1 MRKSLLFLLSPF
13 ILTAC
18 IDSEPSSIPLTCPEA
33 GKSPVNIFYGDSQL
47 RVEPPLVQVKNNKM
61 IEFRLNPMKAGTDPA
76 GVNYDDVEVTIAGKN
91 DAGQWLNASGAGK
104 STTLQVCA
112 PAPNTLTTYEYMV
125 TVEKVGQL
133 DPRAEVDPN

>member
-18 IDSEPSSIPLTCPEA
+18 VDTDSPPPLTCTEG

-47 RVEPPLVQVKNNKM
+47 RVEPPLVQVKKNKM
-61 IEFRLNPMKAGTDPA
+61 IEFRLNPIKAAKDPA
-76 GVNYDDVEVTIAGKN
+76 GVDYDDVEVTIAGKK
-91 DAGQWLNASGAGK
+91 DTGKWLNASGKGK

-112 PAPNTLTTYEYMV
+112 PAPNTPTTYEYMV
-125 TVEKVGQL
+125 AVEKVGQL

>member
-1 MRKSLLFLLSPF
+1 MLKSSLFLLSPF

-18 IDSEPSSIPLTCPEA
+18 VDTDSALPLTCTEA

-47 RVEPPLVQVKNNKM
+47 RVEPSVVKVKKNKM
-61 IEFRLNPMKAGTDPA
+61 IEFRLNPIKAAKDPA
-76 GVNYDDVEVTIAGKN
+76 GVDYDVVEVTIAGKN
-91 DAGQWLNASGAGK
+91 EAGQWLNASGKGK

-125 TVEKVGQL
+125 IVQEVGQL
-133 DPRAEVDPN
+133 DPRAEVDPD